1 MLSESSGRCSSQ
13 NGGLQGFV
21 SRKEH
26 RYYKKQFEY
35 RHGPAASSRCVF
47 LRSAWARKKQCQP
60 VERESLLPFSTHQKN
75 EDSMSIPNGQMVGD
89 QSLVALME
97 FIGGR
102 LDNISSGISV
112 NEGRPL
118 ESGSVERDDWEEGY
132 LSALKDIIVFVQCLQ
147 SSAAA

>member
-1 MLSESSGRCSSQ
+1 
-13 NGGLQGFV
+13 
-21 SRKEH
+21 
-26 RYYKKQFEY
+26 
-35 RHGPAASSRCVF
+35 
-47 LRSAWARKKQCQP
+47 
-60 VERESLLPFSTHQKN
+60 
-75 EDSMSIPNGQMVGD
+75 MSIPNGQMVGD

-97 FIGGR
+97 FIGAR